1 MGTTT
6 QVAPTHFTGL
16 SVHVVIHRQ
25 FDATN
30 FHDVCAAVASNQ
42 SQLVGL
48 VRKFGDSLILR
59 DDPAT
64 ELLAGFCNGDCLF
77 LDGFEVLGREGFRHI
92 ELVIEAI
99 GDRRSNAELGVGKKF
114 LHRLRRHV
122 GAGVTQD
129 GQALVAIDGDG
140 LDVVLGRHISGEV
153 TYFSVDPCGHDRS
166 VGTQDVKGGLGHPT
180 LLGLEFGLLL
190 VSVGD
195 TGFEPVTSRV

>member
-1 MGTTT
+1 MWTAT
-6 QVAPTHFTGL
+6 QVAPTHVTGL

-48 VRKFGDSLILR
+48 VRKFGDGLILR

-64 ELLAGFCNGDCLF
+64 ELLAGFRNGDGLF
-77 LDGFEVLGREGFRHI
+77 LDGLEILGCEGLWHI

-99 GDRRSNAELGVGKKF
+99 GDGRTDAELGVGKEF
-114 LHRLRRHV
+114 LHRLRGNV
-122 GAGVTQD
+122 CAGVTQD
-129 GQALVAIDGDG
+129 GQPLVAVDGDG

-180 LLGLEFGLLL
+180 LLGLEFVLLL